1 MSSNIAVSISA
12 EVSGLTAGLAQ
23 AKASLLDTNKALRD
37 LAKEMNEAGSTA
49 STELRT
55 KFAQAGEAAADAQG
69 KVSRLSSELRRARG
83 PMDELSHAS
92 EHQAGI
98 VREKLVL
105 AHETLMGNYTRFGGS
120 MMVLAERTGSFGSAI
135 RAMITPT
142 TVAVGAVIAIGA
154 AFAEALISTERWNE
168 SFGAIKTAMDAT
180 GQGLEYNRGAI
191 ASYVNQIREL
201 PGVSTKAAAEII
213 ASFARQRDIGVGSYG
228 QLGIA
233 AAGFARATGEEVP
246 HAAAKLVTAL
256 DSGYDALAKLDRQFP
271 FLSVAQAKA
280 IHDFDASGERAK
292 AYAVAIEAL
301 QAKFGPLVRDG
312 LTPLQT
318 SVNEVKVAWDEFT
331 RAIGD
336 SSWANAII
344 TNIAHILDWMTSWVR
359 SSDDVRNHMQA
370 IADQKP
376 PAQVA
381 LPAKPQP
388 ATPAPVV
395 ASPAPA
401 PAPAQTAE
409 VQTATHA
416 AQEELRTLRDIQDEN
431 FRLKSDEAERDR
443 IKKELARDEEALK
456 GATGSEAAMIRDNIA
471 LLQRQQR
478 ELNNRQGATQ
488 LQDLRDELQK
498 ELAER
503 RLVGDKQKQYELRYW
518 RDHLDQVRAGSQ
530 AEVQIRTQINTL
542 QHELDTKALAD
553 SWANYS
559 EHMRLKI
566 EASKSHIDQQ
576 IALANE
582 WVARGKA
589 LYGNDVRN
597 YKAALDEQARLL
609 RQKVEDDIKIRQI
622 ALQSQATIARIDL
635 GAVPTAKGQ
644 DAHSLVN
651 WLFGDIDG
659 TGANAELDR
668 RLNVL
673 ALELKAKQAEFQAVI
688 NDAQST
694 GPQIAKAQADLMA
707 AQEQYAV
714 DIANLNRQAAE
725 QVRQA
730 WESTLAPIENAINS
744 SLQGMMEGTQS
755 VRDGMRRLAQSVVLS
770 FIQAGVK
777 QAFSA
782 LAKQMASLTAPMFGQ
797 GGSLSGVG
805 SLLGLGGGA
814 AGAGGQAAQAAA
826 LTANTTA
833 LTTLTTALTGHGV
846 SLTANTT
853 ATTAGTAATTTNT
866 ASQTTNLIG
875 NSVQTD
881 VNTTAVAANTSALGA
896 SAASG
901 GGGFLSFLG
910 GLAMFDVGT
919 DSVPRDMVAMV
930 HQGEIIVPASEAAN
944 IRSGQSLLGYPGGMR
959 MALPAGAADTMRMM
973 VSGEPPPGNGGG
985 GGGQRGGDVNFHYAP
1000 SINAG
1005 SNIDLES
1012 VLMQQG
1018 SAMRR
1023 WLSNQMR
1030 NGAFRT

>member
-12 EVSGLTAGLAQ
+12 EVGGLTAGLAQ
-23 AKASLLDTNKALRD
+23 AKASLVDTNKALRD

-55 KFAQAGEAAADAQG
+55 KFAQAGSAAAEAQG
-69 KVSRLSSELRRARG
+69 KVNQLSSALRAARG
-83 PMDELSHAS
+83 PTEELSHAY

-98 VREKLVL
+98 VREKIVL
-105 AHETLMGNYTRFGGS
+105 AHEMLMHNYSRFGGS
-120 MMVLAERTGSFGSAI
+120 MMVLAERTGSFSSALA
-135 RAMITPT
+135 AMFTPT
-142 TVAVGAVIAIGA
+142 TVAIGVIGGLAVAMVEAVIA
-154 AFAEALISTERWNE
+154 TERWNE
-168 SFGAIKTAMDAT
+168 SFGVIKTAMDAT
-180 GQGLEYNRGAI
+180 GQGLEYNRTTI
-191 ASYVNQIREL
+191 VNYVNQIREL
-201 PGVSTKAAAEII
+201 PGVTTTAAAEIV
-213 ASFARQRDIGVGSYG
+213 AAFARQRDIGVDSYG
-228 QLGIA
+228 KLGIA
-233 AAGFARATGEEVP
+233 AAGFARTTGEEVP

-292 AYAVAIEAL
+292 AYAIAIEAL

-344 TNIAHILDWMTSWVR
+344 ANIASILDWMTSWVR

-381 LPAKPQP
+381 VPAKPQP
-388 ATPAPVV
+388 NATAPVV
-395 ASPAPA
+395 TPSAPTVPAA
-401 PAPAQTAE
+401 APAQAAE
-409 VQTATHA
+409 AQAATQA
-416 AQEELRTLRDIQDEN
+416 AQDELRTLRDIQDEN

-503 RLVGDKQKQYELRYW
+503 RLVGDKEKQYELQFW
-518 RDHLDQVRAGSQ
+518 KEHLDRVRAGSQ
-530 AEVQIRTQINTL
+530 AEVQVRTQINSL

-566 EASKSHIDQQ
+566 EAAKNNIDQQ

-622 ALQSQATIARIDL
+622 ALQSQATIAKIDL

-644 DAHSLVN
+644 DAKSLVN

-659 TGANAELDR
+659 AGVKAELDR

-673 ALELKAKQAEFQAVI
+673 ALELRAKQAEFQAVI

-707 AQEQYAV
+707 TQEQYAV
-714 DIANLNRQAAE
+714 DVAN
-725 QVRQA
+725 
-730 WESTLAPIENAINS
+730 
-744 SLQGMMEGTQS
+744 
-755 VRDGMRRLAQSVVLS
+755 
-770 FIQAGVK
+770 
-777 QAFSA
+777 
-782 LAKQMASLTAPMFGQ
+782 
-797 GGSLSGVG
+797 
-805 SLLGLGGGA
+805 
-814 AGAGGQAAQAAA
+814 
-826 LTANTTA
+826 
-833 LTTLTTALTGHGV
+833 
-846 SLTANTT
+846 
-853 ATTAGTAATTTNT
+853 
-866 ASQTTNLIG
+866 
-875 NSVQTD
+875 
-881 VNTTAVAANTSALGA
+881 
-896 SAASG
+896 
-901 GGGFLSFLG
+901 
-910 GLAMFDVGT
+910 
-919 DSVPRDMVAMV
+919 
-930 HQGEIIVPASEAAN
+930 
-944 IRSGQSLLGYPGGMR
+944 
-959 MALPAGAADTMRMM
+959 
-973 VSGEPPPGNGGG
+973 
-985 GGGQRGGDVNFHYAP
+985 
-1000 SINAG
+1000 
-1005 SNIDLES
+1005 
-1012 VLMQQG
+1012 
-1018 SAMRR
+1018 
-1023 WLSNQMR
+1023 
-1030 NGAFRT
+1030 